1 MRTLILS
8 FILFCSLPVS
18 GAEKVKVRIVD
29 RRDSE
34 SGYNYTVP
42 QQVQSTSNTNVNCTT
57 YPNSADCLAT
67 TKTTGT
73 ITPPRHISYA
83 VHGATFSLLLAD
95 GRIVVVNCESKYAP
109 RGDYI
114 NRRSCRMPIVDEIE
128 VEFNK
133 ANAKLIWPVSID
145 GKKMESETYKIIGIL
160 TGRSL
165 WTPIGSMDRSLGWP
179 IRLLRRAQQ

>member
-1 MRTLILS
+1 
-8 FILFCSLPVS
+8 
-18 GAEKVKVRIVD
+18 
-29 RRDSE
+29 
-34 SGYNYTVP
+34 
-42 QQVQSTSNTNVNCTT
+42 
-57 YPNSADCLAT
+57 
-67 TKTTGT
+67 
-73 ITPPRHISYA
+73 
-83 VHGATFSLLLAD
+83 
-95 GRIVVVNCESKYAP
+95 
-109 RGDYI
+109 
-114 NRRSCRMPIVDEIE
+114 MPIVDEIE